1 MSNMSWNRLCRCVII
16 HRISNCIMLKHNKI
30 HISVFHA
37 LIILLTFL
45 SLVPLIILISLSLS
59 ELNNVK
65 NLSNETSELIVK
77 DQTAQICKTDAEHLA
92 RRITE
97 FLKSCENDLNMLS
110 QLPMNSLSYHQFS
123 NQHFKWVSHLEKS
136 IPLYKEISYID
147 KNGTERVKIIDNKIV
162 PEDNLQN
169 VNIPA
174 NTSFKTENYFDLT
187 RKSPGGYFI
196 SHLNGWYVS
205 RNEQLEQGKSY
216 HGVFRFCKRITDEK
230 DNFKGICMI
239 ALDHHHILNFI
250 SKNRINKENVL
261 KNYQTGNYDYIID
274 DEGWIIA
281 HQKLWDIRGLD
292 KDGNLIAP
300 LTADT
305 PHWRFDAGIIPIN
318 LFEMDW
324 RLHDLYSGEPI
335 SSIIKRVQ
343 RGETVITTMK
353 SMGIYGESEGI
364 MRTRAISPIFYNT
377 GDYSKHGIW
386 GGVVIGTSMDHLL
399 DKTKSFTAQIEN
411 ISGKTRARMLMI
423 ASIISL
429 AVILFSFFAAKIT
442 SRSIKSLN
450 NTLTKIGEGD
460 FTDPVINFPI
470 KELKG
475 LSLGVKRLANEL
487 KAKNTKINEYIKE
500 LEFANVKLA
509 EAQSQLDTY
518 WKHEYEIESAQ
529 VLEEKIETY
538 EKDYPRLSELRQNIC
553 TGNSPPFLRV
563 LRQIVPLSQMTIPA
577 WIYGESGV
585 GKTALARMMHLLS
598 PRCHKPFH
606 IFEAVEFSAAD
617 PMIVLGKLFGFGPG
631 HGIQGIDK
639 NGQQGVLEE
648 CNGGTLVIDDVDA
661 LPLDTQAQL
670 LRVVDGLSFHP
681 AAGKSRDIVTDIR
694 FIFVTN
700 VNLEQRVKEG
710 LFRKDL
716 FRRMGGS
723 INKIEIPPLR
733 ERISDIPFLLHH
745 FIDNYNAKHQTQL
758 KLNEETLHYLKSH
771 DYSEGNIGEL
781 RMIIQLAC
789 ESARI
794 EGETD
799 ISKTHLPP
807 LSNDSKFNNNIV
819 EKNQEKSE
827 VFTDKESH
835 ELSVLR
841 KNLFRMEISEQQ
853 LGFRAGSRTLSHH
866 LRGMCLKALKFSDW
880 DINSATHL
888 ITNTVDS
895 NIKELIEIR
904 IKGYI
909 KNIQTKAFTSQ
920 ENTLSKNM
928 PKEYHQILKSAID
941 HYGYNDDN
949 P

>member
-1 MSNMSWNRLCRCVII
+1 MQKYL
-16 HRISNCIMLKHNKI
+16 KI
-30 HISVFHA
+30 HLSVFHA

-45 SLVPLIILISLSLS
+45 SLAPLIILISLSLS

-65 NLSNETSELIVK
+65 NLSNETSEMIVK

-92 RRITE
+92 NRITE
-97 FLKSCENDLNMLS
+97 FLKSCENDLDVLS
-110 QLPMNSLSYHQFS
+110 QLPINSLTYQQFS
-123 NQHFKWVSHLEKS
+123 NLHFKWVNHLDKS

-147 KNGTERVKIIDNKIV
+147 ADGIERVKILDNKVAPKENLTNVSI
-162 PEDNLQN
+162 PE
-169 VNIPA
+169 
-174 NTSFKTENYFDLT
+174 NTLYKTETYFNNT
-187 RKSPGGYFI
+187 KKSLSGYYI
-196 SHLNGWYVS
+196 SHLTGWYVS
-205 RNEQLEQGKSY
+205 RNEQLDQGKFY
-216 HGVFRFCKRITDEK
+216 NGVFRFCKRITDEQ
-230 DNFKGICMI
+230 DRFKGVCMI
-239 ALDHHHILNFI
+239 ALDHHHILNFVI
-250 SKNRINKENVL
+250 KDHINKAHLL
-261 KNYQTGNYDYIID
+261 KNYQSGNYDYIID

-292 KDGNLIAP
+292 KNGNLVAP
-300 LTADT
+300 LTSDT
-305 PHWRFDAGIIPIN
+305 PHWLFDAGIIPIN
-318 LFEMDW
+318 LLNMDW
-324 RLHDLYSGEPI
+324 RLHDLYSGEPV

-343 RGETVITTMK
+343 RGENVITTMK
-353 SMGIYGESEGI
+353 SMGIYGESKGI
-364 MRTRAISPIFYNT
+364 MRTRAISPIFYNI
-377 GDYSKHGIW
+377 GNYDKHGIW

-399 DKTKSFTAQIEN
+399 EKTKTFTTQIED
-411 ISGKTRARMLMI
+411 ISGKTRTRMLLV
-423 ASIISL
+423 ASIISV
-429 AVILFSFFAAKIT
+429 AVLLVSFFAAKIT

-450 NTLTKIGEGD
+450 NSLAKIGEGKV
-460 FTDPVINFPI
+460 TDSEINFSI

-475 LSLGVKRLANEL
+475 LSHGVKRLSNEL
-487 KAKNTKINEYIKE
+487 KAKNAKINEYIKD

-538 EKDYPRLSELRQNIC
+538 KKDYPRLNELRQNVC
-553 TGNSPPFLRV
+553 LGNSPKFLRV

-598 PRCHKPFH
+598 PRSHKPFH
-606 IFEAVEFSAAD
+606 VFEAVEFSAAD
-617 PMIVLGKLFGFGPG
+617 PMIILGKLFGFGFG
-631 HGIQGIDK
+631 HGIHGIDK
-639 NGQQGVLEE
+639 NGQKGVLEE
-648 CNGGTLVIDDVDA
+648 CDSGTLLIDDVDA

-681 AAGKSRDIVTDIR
+681 AAGKSRDITADIR

-733 ERISDIPFLLHH
+733 ERISDIPLLLNH
-745 FIDNYNAKHQTQL
+745 FVDNYNSKHKTHL
-758 KLNEETLHYLKSH
+758 KLHEQTLHYLKKH

-794 EGETD
+794 EGQSS
-799 ISKTHLPP
+799 ILKMHLPP
-807 LSNDSKFNNNIV
+807 LSNESKFSNVV
-819 EKNQEKSE
+819 EKTPNASN
-827 VFTDKESH
+827 VFNDKEHH
-835 ELSVLR
+835 ELSILR

-853 LGFRAGSRTLSHH
+853 LGYCAGSRTLSHH
-866 LRGMCLKALKFSDW
+866 LRGMCLKALKFNNW
-880 DINSATHL
+880 DISDATNL
-888 ITNTVDS
+888 ITNTTDS
-895 NIKELIEIR
+895 NIKELVKIR

-909 KNIQTKAFTSQ
+909 KNIETKALTSL
-920 ENTLSKNM
+920 ENTLYKNL
-928 PKEYHQILKSAID
+928 PKEYHQILESAID
-941 HYGYNDDN
+941 YYGTNN
-949 P
+949 NN